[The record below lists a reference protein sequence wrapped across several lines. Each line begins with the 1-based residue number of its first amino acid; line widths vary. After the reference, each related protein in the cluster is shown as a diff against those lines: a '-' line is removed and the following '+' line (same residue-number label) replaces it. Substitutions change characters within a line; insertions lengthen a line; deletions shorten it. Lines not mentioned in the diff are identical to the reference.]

1 MRQKSTLLPMLTNY
15 SPLLPEYCSHWSSVP
30 PFDPAFLVLP
40 LSASPWL
47 PLSLSPRSRLA
58 CCPYVRGA
66 LMGRIFI
73 ELSRRTVNAYL
84 FRTNPVGRL
93 QQESAAVRIPNK
105 KTSGGVRIDTAMLET
120 GI

>member
-1 MRQKSTLLPMLTNY
+1 
-15 SPLLPEYCSHWSSVP
+15 
-30 PFDPAFLVLP
+30 
-40 LSASPWL
+40 
-47 PLSLSPRSRLA
+47 
-58 CCPYVRGA
+58 
-66 LMGRIFI
+66 MGRIFI